1 MAAET
6 ALPADWGVRPV
17 LFHIFGLGVPA
28 YSFFAAAGL
37 AAGAAIYFH
46 EAKRQKNLTEEGF
59 FIFIGALAG
68 GALGAKFLELAINYK
83 YFLAHPSMEA
93 LYSGRTIIGGLI
105 GGTLGAMATKK
116 LRGINERRG
125 NLFAPAVA
133 AGVAIGRLGCFCR
146 GCCYGKPTGLPWGT
160 DFGDHIARH
169 PAQLYEAAFMA
180 LMFLYLEKVKDGPGI
195 KPGELFGRMALG
207 YFIFRF
213 FIEFVRAE
221 PPALA
226 GLTVFQIISIGAIIY
241 LGRER
246 LAGLMRGREQHGK

>member
-1 MAAET
+1 M
-6 ALPADWGVRPV
+6 LPADWGVRPV

-28 YSFFAAAGL
+28 YSFFALAGL

-46 EAKRQKNLTEEGF
+46 EAKRQKKLTEEGF

-68 GALGAKFLELAINYK
+68 GALGAKLLELAINYR
-83 YFLAHPSMEA
+83 YVLAHPSLET

-105 GGTLGAMATKK
+105 GGTLGAMVTKR
-116 LRGINERRG
+116 LLGITERRG
-125 NLFAPAVA
+125 NFFAPAVA

-146 GCCYGKPTGLPWGT
+146 GCCYGKPTGLPWGA
-160 DFGDHIARH
+160 DFGDRVARH
-169 PAQLYEAAFMA
+169 PTQLYEGLFMA
-180 LMFLYLEKVKDGPGI
+180 LMFVYLEKVKDRPGI

-213 FIEFVRAE
+213 FSEFLRTE

-241 LGRER
+241 LSREK
-246 LAGLMRGREQHGK
+246 LAGFIQRGIKS